1 MTNLEEELRNI
12 GPALDRAIDEA
23 TDGVSPSA
31 LTPRARHSW
40 SGPRAAMA
48 ALVAAAV
55 VAAVVGVVTRLD
67 TGGRHG
73 IATIDSTAA
82 SSSST
87 PPTTA
92 PTTTWPPTTTGPPNT
107 RPGVALRSVR
117 WASVVYPMHRDCGN
131 VMNPPVSVGQ
141 VAYPAPTAGVQVA
154 VVLVRCTVGA
164 GTPPVVV
171 YVYDRA
177 TSARAP
183 HLAQTL
189 VTDTDGWQAGSF
201 TARDATIAL
210 PVSGFSSNS
219 LPNCCPDV
227 RTTLRW
233 RWTSSSYQLVSA
245 IPPHIKYPW

>member
-1 MTNLEEELRNI
+1 MNLEDELRNI
-12 GPALDRAIDEA
+12 GPALDRAIGEA
-23 TDGVSPSA
+23 AEGASPSA
-31 LTPRARHSW
+31 PLTRARHPW

-67 TGGRHG
+67 TGGRHD
-73 IATIDSTAA
+73 IATIDSTAS

-92 PTTTWPPTTTGPPNT
+92 PTTTWPPTTTGTPTT
-107 RPGVALRSVR
+107 RPGVALRTVQ

-141 VAYPAPTAGVQVA
+141 VAYPVPTAGVQLA

-164 GTPPVVV
+164 GTPPVAV

-183 HLAQTL
+183 HLAETL
-189 VTDTDGWQAGSF
+189 VTDTDGWQAGNSV
-201 TARDATIAL
+201 AGDATIAL
-210 PVSGFSSNS
+210 PVAGFSSNA

-233 RWTSSSYQLVSA
+233 RWTGSSYRLVSA
-245 IPPHIKYPW
+245 IPPHIPYPW